1 MRSGVVLGKEERSGR
16 MMWFVAR
23 EASGAGARSGRG
35 FSQEAARWRWT
46 RERRAGGNLVVS

>member
-16 MMWFVAR
+16 MMWFDAR